1 MESLKKT
8 LDAFANAFRIE
19 DLRKKILFTLFVL
32 IIYRVGGHITIPGVD
47 PSRLAGFFAQ
57 NKNNLFGLYDAF
69 TGGAFAKATIFAL
82 GIMPYISASIAIQL
96 MGSVIPTIQM
106 LQREGMEGRAKLNQ
120 WTRYF
125 TVILAILQSWG
136 ISVWLSNIR
145 MNVNGMQGV
154 SVLLDDFAST
164 ASGGSFGNFG
174 FRLLATLTLTAGT
187 VFIMYLGEQIT
198 ARGIGN
204 GISLIIFAGIVSGL
218 PRAFTL
224 ELEQYMAGNQ
234 PLMTE
239 AFVIAVVIA
248 IVAFIVFMEQ
258 AIRRIPL
265 QSPRRV
271 VGRKV
276 MGGQSSYLPFKVN
289 TAGVIPVIFASSIMF
304 VPAMLASWVPNISWA
319 QSVASSFLPGN
330 ITYSVVF
337 SLLIIFF
344 TYFYTA
350 IQYNPNDIADNLKK
364 SGGFIPG
371 IRPGRKTAEYIDHI
385 LTRITLPGAIFLAFI
400 SVVPLHL
407 KDYLNMSF
415 YIGGTSVLIVVGVA
429 LDTLRQIEAQL
440 HTKNYQGFLKQGRI
454 RGRSSQ

>member
-1 MESLKKT
+1 MESLKKV
-8 LDAFANAFRIE
+8 LGAFGNALKIE
-19 DLRKKILFTLFVL
+19 DLRKKILFTLAVL
-32 IIYRVGGHITIPGVD
+32 VIYRLGGHITIPGVD
-47 PSRLAGFFAQ
+47 PQRLASFFASSS
-57 NKNNLFGLYDAF
+57 NNLFGLYDAF

-96 MGSVIPTIQM
+96 LGSVVPTIQM
-106 LQREGMEGRAKLNQ
+106 LQREGMDGRAKLNQ

-125 TVILAILQSWG
+125 TVILAALQSWG
-136 ISVWLSNIR
+136 VSVWLSNIR
-145 MNVNGMQGV
+145 VNADGMQGV
-154 SVLLDDFAST
+154 SVLLDSFAQG
-164 ASGGSFGNFG
+164 SGNIG
-174 FRLLATLTLTAGT
+174 FRLLATLTMTAGT

-204 GISLIIFAGIVSGL
+204 GISLIIFAGIVGGL
-218 PRAFTL
+218 PITVVR
-224 ELEQYMAGNQ
+224 EWEQFAAGNS

-239 AFVIAVVIA
+239 FLIFAVVIG

-258 AIRRIPL
+258 ANRRIPL

-304 VPAMLASWVPNISWA
+304 VPAMLASWVPNMSAA
-319 QSVASSFLPGN
+319 QTIATWFNQGH
-330 ITYSVVF
+330 IAYS
-337 SLLIIFF
+337 IIFGTLIVF
-344 TYFYTA
+344 FAYFYTA

-400 SVVPLHL
+400 SIAPLHL
-407 KDYLNMSF
+407 KDALNMQF

-440 HTKNYQGFLKQGRI
+440 HTKNYEGFLKHGRI
-454 RGRSSQ
+454 RGRVAS